1 MLTEDLHALILLFTS
16 YRFSELEYTPTD
28 YEAIKSRLD
37 VLTERMITSL
47 DFSMADTAL
56 RKYDAIWEEAEY
68 QSMLACIHSSQ
79 DSSDEYWQKAY
90 VVEAQ
95 DMSLLD

>member
-47 DFSMADTAL
+47 DFSTVDTVL
-56 RKYDAIWEEAEY
+56 RKYDAMREEANTSRY
-68 QSMLACIHSSQ
+68 LHTSIPVRTHPMSTGRRHM
-79 DSSDEYWQKAY
+79 WQKHRA
-90 VVEAQ
+90 
-95 DMSLLD
+95 